1 MSFRLSILTI
11 LFFGILFTATAQ
23 EDPVLFSVQNKPVH
37 VSEFDY
43 IYKKTNG
50 DKADYS
56 QKSLDEYL
64 DLYIKFKLKVQR
76 ARDMQLDT
84 IPALIKELSGYRRQL
99 ANSYLVDK
107 EVTEKLVEEAYQ
119 RTQEEVDISHIMVK
133 MPNNPQPADTLRAYK
148 KIMKAKTALDGGQS
162 FSAVAKEY
170 SEDDNSKNTS
180 GRLGYFSAIFRP
192 GFYEMESAAYNVKV
206 GKYYRPIRT
215 ATGYHIIKLNNK
227 RPSRGEV
234 EAAHILIRTEK
245 NQSDKKQ
252 MATIDSIY
260 TVLKNGGNFEKLAGK
275 LSQHQQT
282 AQKGGYIGFVST
294 NSPVDESFKD
304 QVFDL
309 KSDKLF
315 SKPFKSSVGW
325 HIVSRISKK
334 PVEAPEIAK
343 RRLQT
348 KIQNSAKGKAGKFS
362 RQELAK
368 EAMIVKIKEEANFKE
383 KGTVKMQMIANID
396 STYTSH
402 RWKKDLT
409 NKNELFSFGN
419 KMKSTVAD
427 FNEFSKTASTRLRR
441 HKNADPKDVA
451 AMVYQDFINDSALK
465 YEEAQLENKYPE
477 FKSLMREYEEGI
489 LLFEATKL
497 QVWDKAS
504 TDSTGLVAFHATVPN
519 KYQWKERAVVDLY
532 TLRSGNEDKVKEIVT
547 MLGTG
552 KSSEEILAS
561 LNKEDQQVLS
571 VQEKEYEKGRDKNL
585 DKINWKK
592 GAVTAALKNDR
603 TRSTS
608 FMVIKGTKTPGV
620 KTLDEA
626 RGYVIADYQDFLEKK
641 WLEEL
646 NTNYKVEKN
655 DQVFKSLIK

>member
-11 LFFGILFTATAQ
+11 LFFGILQTATAQ
-23 EDPVLFSVQNKPVH
+23 KDPVLFSVQNKPVH

-50 DKADYS
+50 EKADYS

-107 EVTEKLVEEAYQ
+107 EVTEKLVNEAYQ
-119 RTQEEVDISHIMVK
+119 RSLEEVDLSHIMVK
-133 MPNNPQPADTLRAYK
+133 MPNNPQPADTLMAYK
-148 KIMKAKTALDGGQS
+148 KIMKAKTALDSGQS
-162 FSAVAKEY
+162 FSVVAKEY
-170 SEDDNSKNTS
+170 SEDENSKNLS
-180 GRLGYFSAIFRP
+180 GRLGFFSAIFRP
-192 GFYEMESAAYNVKV
+192 GFYEMESAAYDLQV
-206 GKYYRPIRT
+206 GEYSKPVRT
-215 ATGYHIIKLNNK
+215 AAGYHIIKLNSK
-227 RPSRGEV
+227 RPARGEV

-245 NQSDKKQ
+245 GKDDKQQ

-260 TVLKNGGNFEKLAGK
+260 TLLKNGGDFEKLAGQ

-282 AQKGGYIGFVST
+282 ATKGGYIGFVST
-294 NSPVDESFKD
+294 NSPVEESFKD
-304 QVFDL
+304 QVFTL
-309 KSDKLF
+309 KSDKEF
-315 SKPFKSSVGW
+315 TKPFKSSVGW
-325 HIVSRISKK
+325 HIVRRISKK
-334 PVEAPEIAK
+334 PAEAPEIAK

-348 KIQNSAKGKAGKFS
+348 KIQNSSKGKAGKFS

-368 EAMIVKIKEEANFKE
+368 QAMITNIKKEASFKE
-383 KGTVKMQMIANID
+383 NLTIKQAMFANID
-396 STYTSH
+396 SSYTSH
-402 RWKKDLT
+402 RWKKVLT
-409 NKNELFSFGN
+409 NKNELFSFGKN
-419 KMKSTVAD
+419 MKYTVAD
-427 FNEFSKTASTRLRR
+427 FNEFSKTSSTRLRR
-441 HKNADPKDVA
+441 NKNADPKMVA
-451 AMVYQDFINDSALK
+451 ATVYQEFIDDSALK

-504 TDSTGLVAFHATVPN
+504 TDSTGLAAFYASNPN

-532 TLRSGNEDKVKEIVT
+532 TLRSGNESKVKEIVM

-552 KSSEEILAS
+552 KSSEEILTV
-561 LNKEDQQVLS
+561 LNKDNQQILS
-571 VQEKEYEKGRDKNL
+571 VQEKNYERGRDENL
-585 DKINWKK
+585 DKMNWKK
-592 GAVTAALKNDR
+592 GAVTPALKNDR
-603 TRSTS
+603 TRSTT
-608 FMVIKGTKTPGV
+608 FMVIKDTKPPGV
-620 KTLDEA
+620 KSLDEA

-646 NTNYKVEKN
+646 RASYKVEKN
-655 DQVFKSLIK
+655 DKVFKKLVK

>member
-1 MSFRLSILTI
+1 MSFRLSFLTI
-11 LFFGILFTATAQ
+11 LFLGILHTATAQ
-23 EDPVLFSVQNKPVH
+23 KDPVLFSVQNKPVH

-50 DKADYS
+50 EKADYS
-56 QKSLDEYL
+56 QKSLEEYL

-107 EVTEKLVEEAYQ
+107 EVTEKLVQEAYE
-119 RTQEEVDISHIMVK
+119 RSLEEVDLSHIMVK
-133 MPNNPQPADTLRAYK
+133 LPNNPQPTDTLIAYK
-148 KIMKAKTALDGGQS
+148 KIMKAKASLDSGQS
-162 FSAVAKEY
+162 FSMVAKEY
-170 SEDDNSKNTS
+170 SEDDNTKNNN
-180 GRLGYFSAIFRP
+180 GRLGFFAAIFRP
-192 GFYEMESAAYNVKV
+192 GFYEMESAAYNLKV
-206 GKYYRPIRT
+206 GKYSKPVRT
-215 ATGYHIIKLNNK
+215 QGAYHILRLNSK
-227 RPSRGEV
+227 RPARGEV

-245 NQSDKKQ
+245 GQNDKKQ

-260 TVLKNGGNFEKLAGK
+260 TVLKNGGDFEKLASG

-282 AQKGGYIGFVST
+282 AQKGGYIGIVST
-294 NSPVDESFKD
+294 NSPVEESFKD
-304 QVFDL
+304 QVFAL
-309 KSDKLF
+309 KADTEF

-325 HIVSRISKK
+325 HIVRRISKK
-334 PVEAPEIAK
+334 PAEAPEIAK

-348 KIQNSAKGKAGKFS
+348 KIQKSAKGKAGKLS

-368 EAMIVKIKEEANFKE
+368 QAMIVKIKKEANFKE
-383 KGTVKMQMIANID
+383 NNTAKQQMLASID
-396 STYTSH
+396 SSYTSH
-402 RWKKDLT
+402 RWKKVLT
-409 NKNELFSFGN
+409 DKSELFSFG
-419 KMKSTVAD
+419 KSMKYTIAD

-441 HKNADPKDVA
+441 SKNADPKMVA
-451 AMVYQDFINDSALK
+451 EKVYQEFIDDSALK
-465 YEEAQLENKYPE
+465 YEESQLENKYPE

-504 TDSTGLVAFHATVPN
+504 TDSTGLAAFYATTPN

-532 TLRSGNEDKVKEIVT
+532 TLRSGNESKVKEIVM

-552 KSSEEILAS
+552 KTSEEVLAV
-561 LNKEDQQVLS
+561 LNKEDQQILS

-585 DKINWKK
+585 DKMNWKI
-592 GAVTAALKNDR
+592 GAVTPALKNDR
-603 TRSTS
+603 TKSTS
-608 FMVIKGTKTPGV
+608 FMAIKGIKPPGV

-646 NTNYKVEKN
+646 KTSYKVAQN
-655 DQVFKSLIK
+655 DKVFKSLIK

>member
-1 MSFRLSILTI
+1 MSFRLTILTI
-11 LFFGILFTATAQ
+11 LLLGILKSLTAQ
-23 EDPVLFSVQNKPVH
+23 QDPVLFSVQDKPIH

-43 IYKKTNG
+43 IYQKTNG
-50 DKADYS
+50 KKADYS
-56 QKSLDEYL
+56 KKSLEEYL

-84 IPALIKELSGYRRQL
+84 IPALIKELGGYRRQL

-107 EVTEKLVEEAYQ
+107 EVTEKLVEEAYK
-119 RTQEEVDISHIMVK
+119 RSLEEVDLGHIMVK
-133 MPNNPQPADTLRAYK
+133 LNSNPQPADTLLAFN
-148 KIMKAKTALDGGQS
+148 KIMKAKTALDSGQS
-162 FSAVAKEY
+162 FSLVAKEY
-170 SEDDNSKNTS
+170 SEDDNSKNNN
-180 GRLGYFSAIFRP
+180 GRLGYFGAMFRP
-192 GFYEMESAAYNVKV
+192 GFYEMESAAYGLQV
-206 GKYYRPIRT
+206 GKYSNPVRT
-215 ATGYHIIKLNNK
+215 AAGYHILKLNSK
-227 RPSRGEV
+227 RPSRGEI

-245 NQSDKKQ
+245 GENDKKQ

-260 TVLKNGGNFEKLAGK
+260 TVLKNGGDFEKLAGQ

-294 NSPVDESFKD
+294 NSPVEESFKD
-304 QVFDL
+304 QVFVL
-309 KSDKLF
+309 GKDKDF

-325 HIVSRISKK
+325 HIVRRISKK
-334 PVEAPEIAK
+334 PAEAPEIAK

-362 RQELAK
+362 RQQLAK
-368 EAMIVKIKEEANFKE
+368 QAMINKIKKESNFKE
-383 KGTVKMQMIANID
+383 NTLVKTSLLENID

-402 RWKKDLT
+402 RWKKVLT
-409 NKNELFSFGN
+409 NKNELFSFGSN
-419 KMKSTVAD
+419 MKFSVAD

-441 HKNADPKDVA
+441 NNADPKSVA
-451 AMVYQDFINDSALK
+451 KTVYQEFVDDSALK
-465 YEEAQLENKYPE
+465 YEEEQLENKYPE

-504 TDSTGLVAFHATVPN
+504 TDSIGLAAFYADNPN
-519 KYQWKERAVVDLY
+519 KYNWKERAVVDLY
-532 TLRSGNEDKVKEIVT
+532 TLRSGNESKVKDIVVMIGNGKTPEAVLTEI
-547 MLGTG
+547 
-552 KSSEEILAS
+552 
-561 LNKEDQQVLS
+561 NKEDKQILS
-571 VQEKEYEKGRDKNL
+571 VQEKVYERDRNENL
-585 DKINWKK
+585 DRVNWKT

-608 FMVIKGTKTPGV
+608 FMVIKEV
-620 KTLDEA
+620 KPPSVKSLDEA

-646 NTNYKVEKN
+646 NANYKVEKN
-655 DQVFKSLIK
+655 DKVFKNLIK